1 MIVPFSVVT
10 LLMAAYALA
19 APSSGLVRRTCGLGP
34 SYIDILNVTAPNQ
47 PSSTYTQFT
56 LTRDGNPV
64 SNTQIVAMTF
74 DLIPPSATGCRLQIT
89 IPQLTQPNQIAWGSA
104 TQAEFWTTDP
114 WYPNTPPTWN
124 NLPAKRE
131 MVATFGFPTYVTNSV
146 FQTNLASNVCTD
158 PMSYLILLSNWQ
170 TQAGGVD
177 FYNSLG
183 GKQGLE
189 VLGFEMIFDC

>member
-1 MIVPFSVVT
+1 MIVNFSLVT
-10 LLMAAYALA
+10 LLVATIALA
-19 APSSGLVRRTCGLGP
+19 SPSSGLARRTCGLGP
-34 SYIDILNVTAPNQ
+34 SYIDILNITAPNQ
-47 PSSTYTQFT
+47 PSSTYSQFT

-89 IPQLTQPNQIAWGSA
+89 IPQLTEPNQIAWGSA

-114 WYPNTPPTWN
+114 WYTNTPPTWN

-158 PMSYLILLSNWQ
+158 PMSYLISLSDWQ
-170 TQAGGVD
+170 TQAGGVN
-177 FYNSLG
+177 FVNSLG